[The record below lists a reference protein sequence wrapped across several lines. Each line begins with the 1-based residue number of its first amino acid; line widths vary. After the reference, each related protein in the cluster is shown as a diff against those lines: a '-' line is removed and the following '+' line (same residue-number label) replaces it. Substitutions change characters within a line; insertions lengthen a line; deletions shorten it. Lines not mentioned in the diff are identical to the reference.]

1 MYMQTD
7 LGKIDLPIDFLSS
20 ISTPGPRIM
29 RIQLVQYSTSARSG
43 KNPQIFTYCEFVHL
57 VHTVNESLVI
67 LGEVRS

>member
-29 RIQLVQYSTSARSG
+29 RIQLVRYSTSARSG
-43 KNPQIFTYCEFVHL
+43 KNPQVFTKCKFIQLVRTIHL
-57 VHTVNESLVI
+57 VRKFRLTE
-67 LGEVRS
+67 